1 MSILDLMALKREQ
14 MGQRTDLSN
23 KGLEGIRGAALSLD
37 AMMKEEDKRKRE
49 IAKQQF
55 DQELDI
61 RKQNETE
68 RSNLMSEKDKAEQ
81 NALAKNTLGLN
92 QTKHSYDVAKDA
104 IDRQDAQTK
113 IERARGAD
121 IIKSGVLSTNV
132 MEKAPNGIDQ
142 DAYILNKV
150 MTQIEQYPEYAK
162 NFKQEDVLAA
172 IKLRQEAIK
181 EAQDQSKLDQVKVN
195 QEWARIKEAKDRASD
210 KAWGTS
216 RERDTDTQLEMRA
229 RAWESIIKN
238 VEEHP
243 ESLGVMRDASSK
255 LRTLIGERD
264 MDDVRVSVPVA
275 MEFTNYINDKFG
287 TAVSVG
293 EMEQAIKSF
302 ANLRDDPDVFLQIAR
317 KIASDARYEQQY
329 RREHGGYR
337 EPGQPGFP
345 AQSASQASTSKSV
358 KESEKIKTS
367 VTSGSSPEDKAL
379 LDALLKSM

>member
-55 DQELDI
+55 DQELEI
-61 RKQNETE
+61 RKQNEVE

-81 NALAKNTLGLN
+81 NALAKETLGLN

-113 IERARGAD
+113 IERLRGAD

-132 MEKAPNGIDQ
+132 MEKAPEGVDQ

-181 EAQDQSKLDQVKVN
+181 EAEREAKLDQTKVSQEWSRIKASKERN
-195 QEWARIKEAKDRASD
+195 QERP
-210 KAWGTS
+210 WGTG
-216 RERDTDTQLEMRA
+216 RERDTDTELEMRA
-229 RAWESIIKN
+229 RSWESIIEN
-238 VEEHP
+238 VEKNP
-243 ESLGVMRDASSK
+243 DALGVARDITAK
-255 LRTLIGERD
+255 LRTLIGQRD
-264 MDDVRVSVPVA
+264 IMDSTVSIPVA
-275 MEFTNYINDKFG
+275 QEFTRYLNNNFG
-287 TAVSVG
+287 ASVSAF
-293 EMEQAIKSF
+293 EMEQALKSF
-302 ANLRDDPDVFLQIAR
+302 PNMRDDPQVFLEVAR
-317 KIASDARYEQQY
+317 KLASDARYEQQY
-329 RREHGGYR
+329 RRTHGGYR
-337 EPGQPGFP
+337 EPGQPVSSMLVP
-345 AQSASQASTSKSV
+345 KSTSKSIS
-358 KESEKIKTS
+358 ESEKIKTKI
-367 VTSGSSPEDKAL
+367 TADSSPEDKL
-379 LDALLKSM
+379 LLEALLKSM

>member
-55 DQELDI
+55 DQELEI
-61 RKQNETE
+61 RKQNEAE

-81 NALAKNTLGLN
+81 NALAKETLGLN

-113 IERARGAD
+113 IERLRGAD

-132 MEKAPNGIDQ
+132 MEKAPEGVDQ

-181 EAQDQSKLDQVKVN
+181 EAEREAKLDQTKVSQEWSRIKASKERN
-195 QEWARIKEAKDRASD
+195 QERP
-210 KAWGTS
+210 WGTG
-216 RERDTDTQLEMRA
+216 RERDTDTELEMRA
-229 RAWESIIKN
+229 RSWESIIEN
-238 VEEHP
+238 VEKNP
-243 ESLGVMRDASSK
+243 DALGVARDITAK
-255 LRTLIGERD
+255 LRTLIGQRD
-264 MDDVRVSVPVA
+264 IMDSTVSIPVA
-275 MEFTNYINDKFG
+275 QEFTRYLNNNFG
-287 TAVSVG
+287 ASVSAF
-293 EMEQAIKSF
+293 EMEQALKSF
-302 ANLRDDPDVFLQIAR
+302 PNMRDDPQVFLEVAR
-317 KIASDARYEQQY
+317 KLASDARYEQQY
-329 RREHGGYR
+329 RRTHGGYR
-337 EPGQPGFP
+337 EPGQPVSSMP
-345 AQSASQASTSKSV
+345 VPKSTSKSIS
-358 KESEKIKTS
+358 ESEKIKTKI
-367 VTSGSSPEDKAL
+367 TAGSSPEDKL
-379 LDALLKSM
+379 LLEALLKSM